1 MATSSNFVV
10 KNGLTVGTTN
20 VINSSGQWVGS
31 PTGLIGATGATGPI
45 GSTGATG
52 PQGTTGA
59 TGPTGATGILT
70 PWQVLTSNTQLTSGA
85 QYIANTAGG
94 SFTVTLPS
102 SPSLGNSVVIT
113 DGSNWGSNNLTVAR
127 NGSTIEY
134 SATDLTVDVGLTT
147 LFLVY
152 SGATWIVSPTIGSKG
167 ATGATGSGATG
178 PTGATGPGSV
188 VSGSDGYIQYNNS
201 GVLGANTNLF
211 WDKTNARLGIGTS
224 SPSTNLT
231 VGSTA
236 AGAGA
241 GGGLGVFLSRGVSTN
256 FYEAYD
262 GTKSFIAGVDNTQT
276 YAKVGT
282 LSSHDLGIVTG
293 NGYKIYIQNSTGKV
307 GIGTGSPDVG
317 LSIGGAGTVGSNA
330 YYGKLSVYGGGDE
343 NSFSQTRNEVIRMG
357 RADISGSYYH
367 SIWSATG
374 SGSDSAHWLRFY
386 LSKAD
391 GTSQTMTM
399 QLDANGNVGIGT
411 TSPATKLDVSGTI
424 GLTPGS
430 AIGIIRR
437 TAVNGS
443 NGIRIQGN
451 TSDTINTDAAAGAY
465 INIGGG
471 VIGDTYEGNID
482 IVAYGGIVDANR
494 NQIRFSNRSGVD
506 AITERMRIDKSGNV
520 GIGTTTPSVSLDL
533 GSKTD
538 AILLPNGTT
547 AQRPAS
553 PVTGYFR
560 YNTTTTTIEY
570 YDGGTW
576 VGIGLRDG
584 STYGNAAYSAAAI
597 KALVGNPSSGVYWL
611 QVPNVNGGAPFRC
624 WCDFTINGGI
634 GYAIVSNTLFT
645 GSQEGPSWA
654 SMSST
659 SLTGTA
665 DKFSNYAV
673 APTTMFANYNNG
685 AGITKLA
692 VFATRNDGTTAGGIQ
707 SSSTYR
713 WVAFSG
719 VSVANY
725 VNIWTNGY
733 ASNQFTGS
741 FVTADGNTGT
751 AYFPNGHGSS
761 GGVTQISTNGGTVN
775 DYILYEY
782 KPNGGSDPNHFW
794 EVHNGRSG
802 DNYFVVNGTY
812 GSNSGN
818 TLYTRWGGVAIY

>member
-70 PWQVLTSNTQLTSGA
+70 PWQVITSNTQLTSGA